1 MKEKIQVYESISS
14 SSVSKEISSTDFLAF
29 AFGIQKH
36 CGRVRGLGLGL
47 GPCPS
52 KVFGSKDHSYIETSS
67 SYPSNAQLQNQVSFL
82 VLIMMHYFYQFD
94 V

>member
-1 MKEKIQVYESISS
+1 
-14 SSVSKEISSTDFLAF
+14 
-29 AFGIQKH
+29 
-36 CGRVRGLGLGL
+36 LGL

-52 KVFGSKDHSYIETSS
+52 KVFGSKGHSYSGTSS